1 MKIPRKVG
9 KRDEKEM
16 VSSFTCRN
24 DDGSGSLE
32 RHKKKSFDFY
42 RRVIDTNGG
51 II

>member
-24 DDGSGSLE
+24 DDNDIRCMWKQFRKQFFRQLQ
-32 RHKKKSFDFY
+32 
-42 RRVIDTNGG
+42 
-51 II
+51 